1 MRREEGRL
9 LTLKNSFR
17 KLVMQ
22 VDSLALEAI
31 MLDTEDIPG
40 LGKVLK
46 SLEAI
51 EGSLG
56 EVKGPSML
64 SIVRAMKGYIE
75 KVILNEKSDLSPIET
90 GISQLQEIARTLING
105 NEFDK
110 DISPLLITLCQEETG
125 PPAILLRPTQG
136 SEVTAGEGLQGYE
149 PADLKGQDHQNAEET
164 KTPGIIIDDKEIITD
179 FVMESLENLGT
190 IEVKLMDLEQDPSD
204 LEAINTIFRSFH
216 TIKGVS
222 GFLNFSKISKLS
234 HIVESLLDKARS
246 GELRIDGE
254 IIDLI
259 LDSADILKMMI
270 ENVQASLD
278 EGPPSE
284 GGTDIKQTIAELE
297 HLITKAEEEG
307 KRPLGEIL
315 VAKGAVSKADVEG
328 ALLTKEEKHEK
339 KIGEIL
345 VEQKKVETRE
355 AVSALREQKRFG
367 QPTTLQL
374 KVDTD
379 KLDKLVDMVGE
390 LAITQSILRQ
400 NELIKTSND
409 RKLNHIISQ
418 LSQITAGIQ
427 RTAMALRMVPA
438 KNTFQKMLRVVRDL
452 AKKAGKEVQ
461 LVMSGEN
468 TEIDRNMVEEIY
480 EPMIHMIRNSIDH
493 GLESPE
499 KREAGNKPREGTIC
513 LRAHHQRGDIVIE
526 IEDDGRG
533 LDTEKILKN
542 ARSQG
547 LIGEGEKLTDAE
559 INNLIF
565 SPGLSTAETIDD
577 ISGRGMGMDV
587 VNSKLERLRGRITV
601 QSVEGKGTSFCIR
614 LPLTLAMIDGM
625 IVKVRGE
632 RYIIPSLSVRESFK
646 PKKVECHT
654 VMGEGEMIMVRDH
667 LFPLIRLHRLFGLDG
682 MDPSNGEDKAPWESL
697 VVVVENQGRK
707 KCLLV
712 DELLGQEEVVIK
724 GLGEGLK
731 DLKGIA
737 GGAVME
743 DGRVGLILDI
753 AGIFNIAA
761 EG

>member
-1 MRREEGRL
+1 M
-9 LTLKNSFR
+9 KNSLR

-22 VDSLALEAI
+22 IDSLALEAI
-31 MLDTEDIPG
+31 MLDPEDIPG
-40 LGKVLK
+40 LGKVLR
-46 SLEAI
+46 SLESI

-56 EVKGPSML
+56 EAKGLSMI
-64 SIVRAMKGYIE
+64 SIVRAMRGYIE
-75 KVILNEKSDLSPIET
+75 KVILGEKSDLSPIET
-90 GISQLQEIARTLING
+90 GISQLQEIVGCLIDG
-105 NEFDK
+105 KEFDK
-110 DISPLLITLCQEETG
+110 DISPLLISLCYEKKA
-125 PPAILLRPTQG
+125 PPPTLLRPAKG
-136 SEVTAGEGLQGYE
+136 SGVGAAERLHGYE
-149 PADLKGQDHQNAEET
+149 IDDLKGESHRTEKE
-164 KTPGIIIDDKEIITD
+164 KRTPGIIIDDEEIITD

-222 GFLNFSKISKLS
+222 GFLNFSKISKFA
-234 HIVESLLDKARS
+234 HIVENLLDKARS
-246 GELRIDGE
+246 GDLRIDGE

-259 LDSADILKMMI
+259 LDSADILKRII
-270 ENVQASLD
+270 ENIQASLST
-278 EGPPSE
+278 GPPTE
-284 GGTDIKQTIAELE
+284 GSTDIEEIIAEVE
-297 HLITKAEEEG
+297 HLIAKAEGEG

-328 ALLTKEEKHEK
+328 ALLTKEERHDK

-367 QPTTLQL
+367 QPAALQL

-390 LAITQSILRQ
+390 LAITQSVLRQ
-400 NELIKTSND
+400 NEVIRTSND
-409 RKLNHIISQ
+409 RKLSHIINQ
-418 LSQITAGIQ
+418 LSQITSGIQ
-427 RTAMALRMVPA
+427 RTAMSLRMVPA

-468 TEIDRNMVEEIY
+468 TEVDRNMIEEIY
-480 EPMIHMIRNSIDH
+480 EPMVHMIRNSIDH
-493 GLESPE
+493 GLEPPE
-499 KREAGNKPREGTIC
+499 EREAANKPREGTIC
-513 LRAHHQRGDIVIE
+513 LRAYHKRGDIVIE

-533 LDTEKILKN
+533 LDKEKILKK

-547 LIGEGEKLTDAE
+547 LIGEGEKLTDVE

-565 SPGLSTAETIDD
+565 SPGLSTADTIDD

-587 VNSKLERLRGRITV
+587 VNSKLEKLRGRIRV
-601 QSVEGKGTSFCIR
+601 QSVAGKGTTFSIR

-625 IVKVRGE
+625 IVKVGGE
-632 RYIIPSLSVRESFK
+632 RYIIPSPSVQEAFK
-646 PKKVECHT
+646 PEEVECHT
-654 VMGEGEMIMVRDH
+654 VMEEGEMIMVRDQ
-667 LFPLIRLHRLFGLDG
+667 LFPLIRLHRLFGPHGTDS
-682 MDPSNGEDKAPWESL
+682 SNGKEKAPWESL
-697 VVVVENQGRK
+697 VMVVENQGRK

-712 DELLGQEEVVIK
+712 DELLGQEEVIIK